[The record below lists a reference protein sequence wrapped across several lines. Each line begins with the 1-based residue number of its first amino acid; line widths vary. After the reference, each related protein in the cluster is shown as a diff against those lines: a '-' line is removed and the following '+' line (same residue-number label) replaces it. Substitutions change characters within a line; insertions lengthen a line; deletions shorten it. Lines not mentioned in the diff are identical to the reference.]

1 MKEETLFKKV
11 REWINT
17 HTRLTITEVD
27 PITINVKETCGT
39 DSKVSIDLNITKR
52 KGAGKYSCVGYIS
65 YLSKYEPSKVD
76 LIEVCKTV
84 NSEEG
89 ITKILSLVIL
99 KTNDLTDT
107 IYRIESE
114 LNDR

>member
-1 MKEETLFKKV
+1 MAEETLFKKV

-17 HTRLTITEVD
+17 CTRLTITEVD
-27 PITINVKETCGT
+27 STTINVKEQLGEAF
-39 DSKVSIDLNITKR
+39 IDLNITKR
-52 KGAGKYSCVGYIS
+52 KGTEKYSCVGYIS
-65 YLSKYEPSKVD
+65 YLSKYEYDKVD
-76 LIEVCKTV
+76 LIEVSKVV

-89 ITKILSLVIL
+89 VTKVLSSVIL

-114 LNDR
+114 LNEG